1 MSWHFASEDEVRE
14 AAGKTWP
21 AAVDVDPR
29 KTGND
34 IYRVVS
40 GTVQKQGE
48 VHDVKGETIKVLRDE
63 TAHEDWAY
71 ASVDL
76 VVQLPGGY
84 RGTLLPGTP
93 VAVLPMNYLEMLKDE
108 RRTRKQRAGAGS
120 PP

>member
-1 MSWHFASEDEVRE
+1 MSWHFASKAEVR
-14 AAGKTWP
+14 AAEGKTWP
-21 AAVDVDPR
+21 APADVDPR

-34 IYRVVS
+34 IYWVVS
-40 GTVQKQGE
+40 GTVQKLE
-48 VHDVKGETIKVLRDE
+48 ETHEVKGETIKVLRDE

-71 ASVDL
+71 TSVDL

-84 RGTLLPGTP
+84 RGVLRPGTL

-108 RRTRKQRAGAGS
+108 RRTRKQRAAAGD